1 MAIQKEHKEFYTVDL
16 SKDWEVPAGYPSG
29 IQQQVL
35 SGFLDEQNRQ
45 GFRTRHL
52 RFEPGVYTTEPFVHD
67 YWEEVY
73 LVSGELIVGSDKEG
87 KGGTKFGPNTYAC
100 RPPGTYH
107 GPFKSET
114 GCLLLELHYY
124 DEKRSRPVPQNPS

>member
-1 MAIQKEHKEFYTVDL
+1 MAIEKEHKEFYKVDL
-16 SKDWEVPAGYPSG
+16 ERDWERLPNYPEG

-35 SGFLDEQNRQ
+35 SGFLDEKSKR

-52 RFEPGVYTTEPFVHD
+52 RFQPGVHTTDPFVHD

-73 LVSGELIVGSDKEG
+73 LVSGDLIVGSDRNG
-87 KGGTKFGPNTYAC
+87 RGGARFGPNTYAC
-100 RPPGTYH
+100 RPPGTPH
-107 GPFKSET
+107 GPFKSEG

-124 DEKRSRPVPQNPS
+124 DDGSIGR